1 MYGQALGWMEW
12 KVWIPSLFSASV
24 PRSLCGFVPSFLTN
38 LKISSPFFLDLTC
51 AIIQRCLFSG
61 RGERADFCD
70 SSSSYYLL
78 LLLLFLIFNIIF
90 FFSLTL
96 LLGLPS
102 VCLSRLLLLPTP
114 PSRKERE
121 RERSISTDS
130 VLRSWNQDG
139 KRRCGSFACT
149 RVTELMYVGYGWG
162 RFGYCGCGYYFI
174 GIHLYFTLLYFT
186 LLDS

>member
-90 FFSLTL
+90 FFL
-96 LLGLPS
+96 LLFFLGCRLFACHDYYSYLLHPAERRGRGNG
-102 VCLSRLLLLPTP
+102 VSRL
-114 PSRKERE
+114 
-121 RERSISTDS
+121 I
-130 VLRSWNQDG
+130 Q
-139 KRRCGSFACT
+139 
-149 RVTELMYVGYGWG
+149 
-162 RFGYCGCGYYFI
+162 YCGHGTRMES
-174 GIHLYFTLLYFT
+174 GGVVHLRVLV
-186 LLDS
+186 